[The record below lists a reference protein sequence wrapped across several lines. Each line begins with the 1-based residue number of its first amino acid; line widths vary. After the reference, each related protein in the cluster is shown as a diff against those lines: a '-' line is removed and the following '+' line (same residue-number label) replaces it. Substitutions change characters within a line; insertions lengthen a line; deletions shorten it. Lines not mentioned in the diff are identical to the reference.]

1 MGWSYRAIPVPLRD
15 RHTRRVIGKPAA
27 ARGGTGRTP
36 KASKRGTR
44 SSAQT
49 ALSGGDLLVFELH
62 DGLLRLVGGRG
73 RGASWAGVVEAS
85 LADEPLARRAV
96 RSGTPV
102 RLREDEPTRVLGPY
116 WSRHAALIP
125 VGDDHVV
132 VAGDTDPLRASDGE
146 LRREAAEAVS
156 EVGGVPSSKLLADE
170 LEVVDAVRQLM
181 GYRPET
187 LSGTARHIA
196 DVAAA
201 SLSCDFAAV
210 LVPGPGDAVV
220 IVSGTD
226 EPDCADPKLCAE
238 LKRLAT
244 RLGDEPLLEQD
255 VRDRGRLGRGGGLV
269 TRYALGIGSGRNRG
283 MLVVGHDAQHPRGFT
298 LLCQR
303 VGRALADAAEVL
315 LSQAAAREE
324 LSAERDRY
332 ALEARTDELT
342 GLANRIAWTEALAR
356 ERKRRSRYRRPVVLM
371 SVDVD
376 RLKEV
381 NDRFGHDAGD
391 ELLRAAAA
399 VLVHSLRDT
408 DLVARIGGDEF
419 GVLLPET
426 STEAME
432 AVIARIEAT
441 CLEWRGSNPDLRLSM
456 SIGWASP
463 EPFGDLQE
471 ALRTADGRMYESKR
485 ST

>member
-1 MGWSYRAIPVPLRD
+1 V
-15 RHTRRVIGKPAA
+15 
-27 ARGGTGRTP
+27 
-36 KASKRGTR
+36 
-44 SSAQT
+44 
-49 ALSGGDLLVFELH
+49 GGDLFVFELH
-62 DGLLRLVGGRG
+62 DGVLRLVGGRG

-96 RSGTPV
+96 RGGTPIRV
-102 RLREDEPTRVLGPY
+102 REESPTRVLGPY
-116 WSRHAALIP
+116 WSSHAALVP

-132 VAGDTDPLRASDGE
+132 VVGDTAPLRVSDGE
-146 LRREAAEAVS
+146 LRREATEAVA

-181 GYRPET
+181 AYRPET
-187 LSGTARHIA
+187 LAGTARHIA
-196 DVAAA
+196 EVAAA

-210 LVPGPGDAVV
+210 LAAGPGGPVV
-220 IVSGTD
+220 SVIGMD
-226 EPDCADPKLCAE
+226 GADCSDPKLCAE
-238 LKRLAT
+238 LKRLAA
-244 RLGDEPLLEQD
+244 RVGDEPLLEQD
-255 VRDRGRLGRGGGLV
+255 VRDRGRLGRGAGLV
-269 TRYALGIGSGRNRG
+269 TRYALGIGTGRGRG
-283 MLVVGHDAQHPRGFT
+283 MLLVGHDAQHPRGFT

-324 LSAERDRY
+324 LSAERDRF
-332 ALEARTDELT
+332 AHEARTDELT

-381 NDRFGHDAGD
+381 NDRYGHEVGD
-391 ELLRAAAA
+391 ELLNGAAS
-399 VLVHSLRDT
+399 VLVRSLRDS

-419 GVLLPET
+419 GVLMPET
-426 STEAME
+426 SSEAME
-432 AVIARIEAT
+432 QVLQRIQEA
-441 CLEWRGSNPDLRLSM
+441 CAAWRGSVPEVRLSL
-456 SIGWASP
+456 SIGWATP

-471 ALRTADGRMYESKR
+471 ALRTADGRMYQSKR
-485 ST
+485 SS